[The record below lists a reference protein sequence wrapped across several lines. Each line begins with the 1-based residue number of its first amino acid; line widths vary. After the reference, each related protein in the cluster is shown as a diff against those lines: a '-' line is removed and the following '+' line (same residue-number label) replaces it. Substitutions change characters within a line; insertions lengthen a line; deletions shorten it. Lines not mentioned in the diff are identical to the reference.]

1 MEKISYKIND
11 FEGPLDLLLVLIKKN
26 KLNIYD
32 IQISELLEQY
42 MNYIAGL
49 KEQNMDVSSEFLEM
63 AARLIYIKTALML
76 PKHEEAETLKQ
87 ELTDQLLEYRQYQ
100 EIAKKLTERIR
111 FDFISR
117 TAEKISFD
125 TSYSKRHKITELL
138 EAYANC
144 VESKNNRRLPSEKD
158 FSVIISR
165 KFFSVFSKISSILSK
180 LKKEGPISYN
190 SLFYESKSKSEI
202 VATFLAV
209 LELIKDKKVV
219 LSEEGNKIRLLDSG
233 DVEFGRKKS

>member
-49 KEQNMDVSSEFLEM
+49 KEQDMDVSSEFLEM

-87 ELTDQLLEYRQYQ
+87 ELTEQLLEYRQYQ
-100 EIAKKLTERIR
+100 EIAKKLAERIR

-180 LKKEGPISYN
+180 LKKERSISYN

>member
-49 KEQNMDVSSEFLEM
+49 KEQDMDVSSEFLEM

-180 LKKEGPISYN
+180 LKKERSISYN